1 MPHKT
6 RNIIIISVAAV
17 LLLSLAGLSVYFN
30 SRTFKGKLKAKTDLT
45 LSDVLGREF
54 TIDSASVQLPMNI
67 VLHGLKLASDDS
79 LKNGMM
85 LEVPRIKVVI
95 HPWVSLTKRKI
106 TIKQVGVYDAR
117 ARLVRHPDG
126 SWNFSGLFKPDT
138 TKPKGKT
145 NFPPLEISNI
155 EIGNLKVMIS
165 PGSDSQLVKKVN
177 LTAVLKMGGPKLSL
191 DLKDFSAY
199 IPDRRFALNKGK
211 GLLAVKGD
219 TVKLEGF
226 GLDLGS
232 SRLELSLWLD
242 GKSKKYDLSQARLDL
257 NLADAAQLAR
267 LQNVAFKGRITVI
280 ASGKGD
286 LENPSAKLELRS
298 DACCLGGVRLDHLD
312 TRLSLKD
319 QILSLNGIELASGP
333 GTVKGDGQLD
343 LSARDYGLQLSLSR
357 IDLGTMLP
365 EAGKTLK
372 TNINGSFKLQGQGL
386 EIQKIKVRADLVLNR
401 SSVNDIP
408 VDDLRCFVRAEGTDI
423 AIDQIRLRSGQAQL
437 EIKGDIYK
445 EALSL
450 ELETDEIDL
459 SQFGPL
465 FGLKDLSGRL
475 RFNGLVSGATKDPDI
490 IGSFRLKEAGLA
502 GISCLYFDGNMSVKS
517 IVKSPLGDGKFTLTG
532 IEVGKQSIEKIE
544 MLAELRGLDW
554 GGFSVH
560 IVKDSLTEG
569 LLTGR
574 LELAGKNMSLVVSKL
589 FFNSGYQIIANSQP
603 LVLDIKSGFIDLKPG
618 KLIVGR
624 GSLLFSGNYKNNK
637 DFQVS
642 VKGQD
647 IDSRRILELMQMDKT
662 VHGLLDFELDGSG
675 SLASPRYSLKL
686 NVGNLRFEQFTAD
699 NLSLDVAYADQI
711 VRLNRLA
718 ITRYGSIS
726 EISARVPVN
735 LAVGPEMGKLLDQ
748 PMEGQVSLR
757 DIGTWAFFP
766 MADFLSVYEGRIDL
780 SVGLSGT
787 PFKPLLNGG
796 LTIDRAKMVLR
807 PFGMYLRDVTA
818 RAHFNADSL
827 VIDNISAT
835 TENQGRVEIKRGEI
849 LLERFI
855 PSKMYF
861 LITTRE
867 APIRNIPFIEA
878 NVDARIEINGTVNH
892 PKISG
897 DVMVNTALITMPF
910 APVEEPPPP
919 DKEPKPMDLDLAIT
933 GPQGIWL
940 RNADADIELK
950 IDNLNVRMQQN
961 LLFLSG
967 RLETIRGT
975 YRFTDRQFDITS
987 GGELTFT
994 NSAIINPELN
1004 LSAQTT
1010 MDKPTPEGGTSKVDI
1025 YLKIQGTALQP
1036 KLSFTSEPTMSEK
1049 DILTLVSAGITNLG
1063 EEGGKIDIY
1072 DQAVTRGTQYLS
1084 NMLSGI
1090 IQKNTG
1096 LVDVVRMKT
1105 FMSGEDKG
1113 AQVTLG
1119 KYVTRN
1125 VFVSYS
1131 QGLSANLSTEF
1142 TAEYLFGA
1150 RSAIVAKKD
1159 DKGKFNLGL
1168 RMKFKY

>member
-6 RNIIIISVAAV
+6 RKILITASAVAI
-17 LLLSLAGLSVYFN
+17 LLILFATALYLN
-30 SRTFKGKLKAKTDLT
+30 SRPFKDKLKIKADVT
-45 LSDVLGREF
+45 LSEVLGREF

-67 VLHGLKLASDDS
+67 VLYGLKLASDDS

-85 LEVPRIKVVI
+85 LDVPRIKVVI

-106 TIKQVGVYDAR
+106 AINRVGVYDAR
-117 ARLVRHPDG
+117 ARLIRHPDG
-126 SWNFSGLFKPDT
+126 SWNFSGLFKADPA
-138 TKPKGKT
+138 KPKGKT
-145 NFPPLEISNI
+145 NFPPLEISAV
-155 EIGNLKVMIS
+155 EISNLKVMVS
-165 PGSDSQLVKKVN
+165 PGPDSQLVEKVN
-177 LTAVLKMGGPKLSL
+177 LAAALKMGGPKLSL
-191 DLKDFSAY
+191 DLKELSAY
-199 IPDRRFALNKGK
+199 IPDRKLSLNKGK
-211 GLLAVKGD
+211 GLLAINGD

-242 GKSKKYDLSQARLDL
+242 GKTRQYDLSRAKIDL
-257 NLADAAQLAR
+257 NLADVAKLAR
-267 LQNVAFKGRITVI
+267 IKGGDFSGQLIIT
-280 ASGKGD
+280 AGGKGSFD
-286 LENPSAKLELRS
+286 QPSAKLEIRS
-298 DACCLGGVRLDHLD
+298 AACCLSGVRLDRLN
-312 TRLSLKD
+312 TRLSFKD
-319 QILSLNGIELASGP
+319 QILSLNEIELVSGQ
-333 GTVKGDGQLD
+333 GSVTGEGQLD
-343 LSARDYGLQLSLSR
+343 LNARDYALQLALSR
-357 IDLGTMLP
+357 VDLGTMLP
-365 EAGKTLK
+365 MAGQAVK

-386 EIQKIKVRADLVLNR
+386 ETKKIKARADLVLNR

-408 VDDLRCFVRAEGTDI
+408 VDELRCFVRAEGTDI
-423 AIDQIRLRSGQAQL
+423 AIDQLRLRSGQAQL

-445 EALSL
+445 EAISL

-459 SQFGPL
+459 AQFGPL
-465 FGLKDLSGRL
+465 FGLKDLAGRL
-475 RFNGLVSGATKDPDI
+475 SFNGLVSGATRDPDV

-502 GISCLYFDGNMSVKS
+502 GVSCLYFDGNMSVKS
-517 IVKSPLGDGKFTLTG
+517 VAKSPLGDGKFTLTG
-532 IEVGKQSIEKIE
+532 IEIGKQSIEKIE
-544 MLAELRGLDW
+544 MKAELRGLDW
-554 GGFSVH
+554 GGFGIHV
-560 IVKDSLTEG
+560 IKDSLTEG
-569 LLTGR
+569 LINGR
-574 LELAGKNMSLVVSKL
+574 VEMAGKNLSLVIYKL
-589 FFNSGYQIIANSQP
+589 FFNSGYQVIANSQP
-603 LVLDIKSGFIDLKPG
+603 LAVDIKSGVIDLKPG

-624 GSLLFSGNYKNNK
+624 GSLLFSGNYKSNK
-637 DFQVS
+637 DFQVN

-647 IDSRRILELMQMDKT
+647 IDSRRILELMQLDKT
-662 VHGLLDFELDGSG
+662 VHGLLDFELEGSG
-675 SLASPRYSLKL
+675 NLASPRYSLKL

-699 NLSLDVAYADQI
+699 NLSLDAAYDDQI

-718 ITRYGSIS
+718 ITRYGSVS
-726 EISARVPVN
+726 ELSARVPLN
-735 LAVGPEMGKLLDQ
+735 LAVGPEMGKLLDR
-748 PMEGQVSLR
+748 PMEGQVNLR

-766 MADFLSVYEGRIDL
+766 MAEFLSVYEGRIDL
-780 SVGLSGT
+780 SVALSGT
-787 PFKPLLNGG
+787 PFKPLLNGD

-807 PFGMYLRDVTA
+807 PFGMYLHDVTA

-827 VIDNISAT
+827 VVDKISAI
-835 TENQGRVEIKRGEI
+835 TENKGRVEIQRGEI

-855 PSKMYF
+855 PTKMYF

-897 DVMVNTALITMPF
+897 DVKVNTALISMPF
-910 APVEEPPPP
+910 APAEEPPPP

-975 YRFTDRQFDITS
+975 YRFVDRKFDISS
-987 GGELTFT
+987 GGQLTFT
-994 NSAIINPELN
+994 NAALINPELN

-1010 MDKPTPEGGTSKVDI
+1010 VDQPTPEGGTSKI
-1025 YLKIQGTALQP
+1025 LILLSIQGTALQP
-1036 KLSFTSEPTMSEK
+1036 KLSFSSEPSMSEQ
-1049 DILTLVSAGITNLG
+1049 DILTMVSVGRKLDDQN
-1063 EEGGKIDIY
+1063 GGGDLTG
-1072 DQAVTRGTQYLS
+1072 QVTQRGVDYLS

-1096 LVDVVRMKT
+1096 MVDVVRMKT
-1105 FMSGEDKG
+1105 YLTGEEKG

-1150 RSAIVAKKD
+1150 RSAVVAKKD

>member
-6 RNIIIISVAAV
+6 KKIIIIASAATI
-17 LLLSLAGLSVYFN
+17 LLALTGTTLYLN
-30 SRTFKGKLKAKTDLT
+30 SRTFKGKLKAKADLT
-45 LSDVLGREF
+45 LSVVLGREF
-54 TIDSASVQLPMNI
+54 TIDSASVQLPMDI
-67 VLHGLKLASDDS
+67 VLHGLKLASGDS
-79 LKNGMM
+79 LRNGMM
-85 LEVPRIKVVI
+85 LEIPKIKVVI

-106 TIKQVGVYDAR
+106 TINQVGVYDAR

-126 SWNFSGLFKPDT
+126 SWNFSGLFKPDSA
-138 TKPKGKT
+138 KPKGKT
-145 NFPPLEISNI
+145 NFPPLEISAI
-155 EIGNLKVMIS
+155 EISNLNVMIS
-165 PGSDSQLVKKVN
+165 PGPDSQLVEKVN
-177 LTAVLKMGGPKLSL
+177 LAASLKMGGPKLSL
-191 DLKDFSAY
+191 DLKDLSAY
-199 IPDRRFALNKGK
+199 IPDRKFAMDKGK
-211 GLLAVKGD
+211 GLLAINGD
-219 TVKLEGF
+219 TVKLDRF

-232 SRLELSLWLD
+232 SRLELGLWLD
-242 GKSKKYDLSQARLDL
+242 GKSKKYGLSRAKLDL
-257 NLADAAQLAR
+257 NLADVAKIAQL
-267 LQNVAFKGRITVI
+267 KGGGFDGQLIIT
-280 ASGKGD
+280 AGGKGNLD
-286 LENPSAKLELRS
+286 NPSVNLDIRS
-298 DACCLGGVRLDHLD
+298 AVCCLGGLRLDRLN
-312 TRLSLKD
+312 TRLGYKD
-319 QILSLNGIELASGP
+319 QILSLDNIEMVSGP

-343 LSARDYGLQLSLSR
+343 MNARDYGLQLALIR
-357 IDLGTMLP
+357 VDLGAMLP
-365 EAGKTLK
+365 MAGKALK
-372 TNINGSFKLQGQGL
+372 TNINGSFKLQGIGL
-386 EIQKIKVRADLVLNR
+386 ETRKIKARADLVLNR

-408 VDDLRCFVRAEGTDI
+408 VDELRCFLRAEGTDI
-423 AIDQIRLRSGQAQL
+423 AIDQIRLRSGQAQM

-445 EALSL
+445 EAVSL

-459 SQFGPL
+459 AQFGPL
-465 FGLKDLSGRL
+465 FGLKDLAGRL

-502 GISCLYFDGNMSVKS
+502 GVSCLYFDGNMSVKS
-517 IVKSPLGDGKFTLTG
+517 IAKSPMGDGKFTLTG
-532 IEVGKQSIEKIE
+532 IEFGKQNIEKIT
-544 MLAELRGLDW
+544 MLAELRGLDR
-554 GGFSVH
+554 GFFSVLV
-560 IVKDSLTEG
+560 VKDSITEG
-569 LLTGR
+569 LLSGV
-574 LELAGKNMSLVVSKL
+574 LQLAGKDMSLIVHKL

-603 LVLDIKSGFIDLKPG
+603 LVLDIKSGVIDLKPG

-624 GSLLFSGNYKNNK
+624 GSLLFSGNYKSNK

-647 IDSRRILELMQMDKT
+647 IDSRRILELMQLDKT
-662 VHGLLDFELDGSG
+662 VHGLLDFEMDGSG
-675 SLASPRYSLKL
+675 NLVSPRYSLKL

-699 NLSLDVAYADQI
+699 NLSLDVVYADQI
-711 VRLNRLA
+711 VRLNHLA
-718 ITRYGSIS
+718 ITRYGSVS
-726 EISARVPVN
+726 DISARVPVN
-735 LAVGPEMGKLLDQ
+735 LAVGPGMGELLDQ
-748 PMEGQVSLR
+748 PMEGQVNLR

-807 PFGMYLRDVTA
+807 PFGMYLRDVTV

-827 VIDNISAT
+827 VVDNISAI

-878 NVDARIEINGTVNH
+878 NVDSRIEINGTVNH

-897 DVMVNTALITMPF
+897 EVKVNTALITMPF
-910 APVEEPPPP
+910 APAEEPPPP
-919 DKEPKPMDLDLAIT
+919 EGEPKPMDLDLAIT

-950 IDNLNVRMQQN
+950 IDNLNVRMQRN

-975 YRFTDRQFDITS
+975 YKALDRQFDITS
-987 GGELTFT
+987 GGQLTFT
-994 NSAIINPELN
+994 NSALINPELN

-1010 MDKPTPEGGTSKVDI
+1010 VDQPTPEGGTSKTLI
-1025 YLKIQGTALQP
+1025 LLKIQGTALQP
-1036 KLSFTSEPTMSEK
+1036 KLSFSSEPSMSEQ
-1049 DILTLVSAGITNLG
+1049 DILTMISVGRKLDDEN
-1063 EEGGKIDIY
+1063 GGGDLTG
-1072 DQAVTRGTQYLS
+1072 QVTQRGVDYLS

-1105 FMSGEDKG
+1105 YLTGEEKG

>member
-6 RNIIIISVAAV
+6 RNIIIISAASVAV
-17 LLLSLAGLSVYFN
+17 LSLAGLLMYLN
-30 SRTFKGKLKAKTDLT
+30 SRTFKSRLKAKTDLT
-45 LSDVLGREF
+45 LSGVLGREF
-54 TIDSASVQLPMNI
+54 TIDSASVQLPLNI
-67 VLHGLKLASDDS
+67 VLYGLKLASDDS
-79 LKNGMM
+79 LKNGAM
-85 LEVPRIKVVI
+85 LDVPRIKVVI

-106 TIKQVGVYDAR
+106 TINQVEVYDAR

-126 SWNFSGLFKPDT
+126 RWNYSGLFKSDS

-145 NFPPLEISNI
+145 NFPPLEISSI
-155 EIGNLKVMIS
+155 EISNLNVMIS
-165 PGSDSQLVKKVN
+165 PGPDSHLVEKVN
-177 LTAVLKMGGPKLSL
+177 LAAALKMGGPKLSL
-191 DLKDFSAY
+191 NLKDLSAY
-199 IPDRRFALNKGK
+199 IPDRKFSLNKGS
-211 GLLAVKGD
+211 GLLAINGD
-219 TVKLEGF
+219 SIKLDGF
-226 GLDLGS
+226 GLNLGS
-232 SRLELSLWLD
+232 SRLELGLWLD
-242 GKSKKYDLSQARLDL
+242 GKSKRYDLSRAKLDL
-257 NLADAAQLAR
+257 NLADVAKIAQL
-267 LQNVAFKGRITVI
+267 KGDGFDGQLIITAV
-280 ASGKGD
+280 GKGSLD
-286 LENPSAKLELRS
+286 NPSANLDIRS
-298 DACCLGGVRLDHLD
+298 ATCCLGGVRLD
-312 TRLSLKD
+312 RLNAKVRFRD
-319 QILSLNGIELASGP
+319 QILSLDNIEIISGP
-333 GTVKGDGQLD
+333 GTVHGGGQLD
-343 LSARDYGLQLSLSR
+343 LKAKEYGLQLVLER
-357 IDLGTMLP
+357 MDLGMMLP
-365 EAGKTLK
+365 AAGKALK
-372 TNINGSFKLQGQGL
+372 TNINGAFKLQGRGL
-386 EIQKIKVRADLVLNR
+386 APKEIKARADLVLSR
-401 SSVNDIP
+401 SAVNDIP
-408 VDDLRCFVRAEGTDI
+408 VDEFRCFVRAEGTDI

-437 EIKGDIYK
+437 QVKGDIYR
-445 EALSL
+445 EAISL

-459 SQFGPL
+459 AQFGPL
-465 FGLKDLSGRL
+465 FGLKDLAGRL
-475 RFNGLVSGATKDPDI
+475 RFNGLVSGATRDPDV
-490 IGSFRLKEAGLA
+490 IGSFRLKEAVLA
-502 GISCLYFDGNMSVKS
+502 GVSCLYFDGNMSVKS

-532 IEVGKQSIEKIE
+532 IEAGKQSIEKIE

-603 LVLDIKSGFIDLKPG
+603 LVLDIRSGGIDLKPG

-637 DFQVS
+637 DFQVNI
-642 VKGQD
+642 KGQD
-647 IDSRRILELMQMDKT
+647 IDSRRILELMQLDKT

-675 SLASPRYSLKL
+675 NLASPRYSLKL

-699 NLSLDVAYADQI
+699 NLSLDVAYADQT
-711 VRLNRLA
+711 VQLNRLA
-718 ITRYGSIS
+718 ITRYGSVS
-726 EISARVPVN
+726 EISARVPLN
-735 LAVGPEMGKLLDQ
+735 LAVGPEMGKLMDR
-748 PMEGQVSLR
+748 PMEGQIDLR

-780 SVGLSGT
+780 SVALSGT

-827 VIDNISAT
+827 VVDNISAT
-835 TENQGRVEIKRGEI
+835 TENQGRVEISRGEI
-849 LLERFI
+849 LLERFM
-855 PSKMYF
+855 PTKMYF

-878 NVDARIEINGTVNH
+878 NVDSRIEINGTVNH

-897 DVMVNTALITMPF
+897 EVKVNTALISMPF
-910 APVEEPPPP
+910 APAEEPPPP

-975 YRFTDRQFDITS
+975 YKALDRQFDITP
-987 GGELTFT
+987 GGQLTFT
-994 NSAIINPELN
+994 NSALINPELD
-1004 LSAQTT
+1004 LSAQTNV
-1010 MDKPTPEGGTSKVDI
+1010 DQPTPEGGTSKI
-1025 YLKIQGTALQP
+1025 LILLKIQGTALQP
-1036 KLSFTSEPTMSEK
+1036 KLSFSSEPSMSEQ
-1049 DILTLVSAGITNLG
+1049 DILTMISVGRKLDDEN
-1063 EEGGKIDIY
+1063 GGGDLTG
-1072 DQAVTRGTQYLS
+1072 QVTQRGVDYLS

-1096 LVDVVRMKT
+1096 MVDVVRMKT
-1105 FMSGEDKG
+1105 YLTGEEKG

>member
-6 RNIIIISVAAV
+6 RNIIIISAAAV
-17 LLLSLAGLSVYFN
+17 LLLSLAGLSMYLN
-30 SRTFKGKLKAKTDLT
+30 SRTFKDKLKVKADRTM
-45 LSDVLGREF
+45 SDILGREF
-54 TIDSASVQLPMNI
+54 TIDSASVRLPMNI

-79 LKNGMM
+79 LKNGM
-85 LEVPRIKVVI
+85 LLDVPRIKMVI
-95 HPWVSLTKRKI
+95 HPWISITKRKI
-106 TIKQVGVYDAR
+106 AINQVGVYDAR

-126 SWNFSGLFKPDT
+126 SWNFSDLFKPDT
-138 TKPKGKT
+138 SKPRGRT
-145 NFPPLEISNI
+145 NFPSLDISNI
-155 EIGNLKVMIS
+155 EISNFRVMVN
-165 PGSDSQLVKKVN
+165 PGQDSQLVEKIN
-177 LTAVLKMGGPKLSL
+177 LAASLKMGGPKLSL
-191 DLKDFSAY
+191 DLKDLSAY
-199 IPDRRFALNKGK
+199 IPDRKFFLTKGK
-211 GLLAVKGD
+211 GKLEINGD
-219 TVKLEGF
+219 TVKLDGF
-226 GLDLGS
+226 ALDLGS
-232 SRLELSLWLD
+232 SRMELGLWLD
-242 GKSKKYDLSQARLDL
+242 GKSKKYDLSRAKLDL
-257 NLADAAQLAR
+257 NLADAAKLAR
-267 LQNVAFKGRITVI
+267 LQEVAFKGRIAVT
-280 ASGKGD
+280 ASGKGNLD
-286 LENPSAKLELRS
+286 NPSAKLEIRS
-298 DACCLGGVRLDHLD
+298 DACCLGGLQLDRLNALVKYKDQL
-312 TRLSLKD
+312 LSLKD
-319 QILSLNGIELASGP
+319 IELVSGP
-333 GTVKGDGQLD
+333 GTVQGYGQLD
-343 LSARDYGLQLSLSR
+343 LNGRDYGLQLSLNR
-357 IDLGTMLP
+357 IDLGAVLP
-365 EAGKTLK
+365 MAGKAIK
-372 TNINGSFKLQGQGL
+372 TNLNGNFKLQGAGL
-386 EIQKIKVRADLVLNR
+386 DPKKIRARAELLITR

-408 VDDLRCFVRAEGTDI
+408 VDELDCLIRAEGTDI
-423 AIDQIRLRSGQAQL
+423 VVDHIRLRSGQAQL
-437 EIKGDIYK
+437 QVKGDIYK
-445 EALSL
+445 EAISL

-459 SQFGPL
+459 AQFGPL
-465 FGLKDLSGRL
+465 FGLKDLAGRL

-490 IGSFRLKEAGLA
+490 IGSFRLKEAGLS
-502 GISCLYFDGNMSVKS
+502 GIKCLYFDGNMSVKS
-517 IVKSPLGDGKFTLTG
+517 IAKSPLGDGKFTLTG
-532 IEVGKQSIEKIE
+532 IEIGKQSIEKIE
-544 MLAELRGLDW
+544 MNAELRGLDW
-554 GGFSVH
+554 GGFGIHV
-560 IVKDSLTEG
+560 IKDSLTEG
-569 LLTGR
+569 LINGR
-574 LELAGKNMSLVVSKL
+574 VEMAGKNLSLVIYKL

-603 LVLDIKSGFIDLKPG
+603 LALDIKSGVIDLKPG

-642 VKGQD
+642 VRGQD
-647 IDSRRILELMQMDKT
+647 IDSRRILELMQLDKT

-675 SLASPRYSLKL
+675 NLTTPRYSLKL

-711 VRLNRLA
+711 VSLNHLA
-718 ITRYGSIS
+718 ITRYGNVS
-726 EISARVPVN
+726 ELSARIPVN
-735 LAVGPEMGKLLDQ
+735 LAVGPDMGKLLDQ
-748 PMEGQVSLR
+748 PMEGQVNLR

-780 SVGLSGT
+780 SVALSGT
-787 PFKPLLNGG
+787 PFKPLLNGD

-827 VIDNISAT
+827 VIDNISAA

-855 PSKMYF
+855 PSRMYF

-897 DVMVNTALITMPF
+897 DVKVNTALITMPF

-919 DKEPKPMDLDLAIT
+919 EGQPKPMDLDLAIT

-975 YRFTDRQFDITS
+975 YKALDRQFDITS
-987 GGELTFT
+987 GGQLTFT
-994 NSAIINPELN
+994 NSALINPELN
-1004 LSAQTT
+1004 LSAHTSVDQTT
-1010 MDKPTPEGGTSKVDI
+1010 DEGIKKVEI
-1025 YLKIQGTALQP
+1025 FLKIQGTALQP
-1036 KLSFTSEPTMSEK
+1036 KLSFTSDPTMSEQ
-1049 DILTLVSAGITNLG
+1049 DILTMISVGRKLDD
-1063 EEGGKIDIY
+1063 EGSGGDLTG
-1072 DQAVTRGTQYLS
+1072 QVTQRGVDYLS

-1105 FMSGEDKG
+1105 YLTGEDKG

-1142 TAEYLFGA
+1142 TAEYLFGT
-1150 RSAIVAKKD
+1150 RSAIVAKKND
-1159 DKGKFNLGL
+1159 EGKFNLGL

>member
-6 RNIIIISVAAV
+6 RNIIIIAAAAAV
-17 LLLSLAGLSVYFN
+17 LLSLAGLTMYLN
-30 SRTFKGKLKAKTDLT
+30 SRVFKGKLKAKADLS
-45 LSDVLGREF
+45 LSNVLGREF

-85 LEVPRIKVVI
+85 LEVPKVKVVI

-106 TIKQVGVYDAR
+106 AIKQVGIYDAQ

-126 SWNFSGLFKPDT
+126 SWNFSDLFKSDS
-138 TKPKGKT
+138 TKPKRKA
-145 NFPPLEISNI
+145 NFPPLEISAI
-155 EIGNLKVMIS
+155 EISNLKVMIS
-165 PGSDSQLVKKVN
+165 PGPDSQLVEKIN
-177 LTAVLKMGGPKLSL
+177 LAAALKMGGRKLSL
-191 DLKDFSAY
+191 NIKDLSAC
-199 IPDRRFALNKGK
+199 IPDREFALNQGT
-211 GLLAVKGD
+211 GLLAINGD
-219 TVKLEGF
+219 TIKLDDF
-226 GLDLGS
+226 GLNLGS
-232 SRLELSLWLD
+232 SRLELGLWLD
-242 GKSKKYDLSQARLDL
+242 GKSKRYGLSRAKLDL
-257 NLADAAQLAR
+257 NLADVAKITR
-267 LQNVAFKGRITVI
+267 LKEEDFNGQFIVT
-280 ASGKGD
+280 ASGKGS
-286 LENPSAKLELRS
+286 LYKPSVNLDIRS
-298 DACCLGGVRLDHLD
+298 AVCCLGGVRLDRL
-312 TRLSLKD
+312 TARLSFKD
-319 QILSLNGIELASGP
+319 QILSLNDIELVSGSS
-333 GTVKGDGQLD
+333 TVKGDGQMD
-343 LSARDYGLQLSLSR
+343 LNAKDYGLQLSLDQV
-357 IDLGTMLP
+357 DLGTLLP
-365 EAGKTLK
+365 IAGQALK
-372 TNINGSFKLQGQGL
+372 TNINGVFNLKGQGL
-386 EIQKIKVRADLVLNR
+386 EPKKIKARADLVLTH

-408 VDDLRCFVRAEGTDI
+408 VDELRCFVRAEGTDI
-423 AIDQIRLRSGQAQL
+423 AVDQIWLRSGQAQL
-437 EIKGDIYK
+437 EVKGDIYK
-445 EALSL
+445 EAISL

-459 SQFGPL
+459 AQFGPL
-465 FGLKDLSGRL
+465 FGLKDLAGRL
-475 RFNGLVSGATKDPDI
+475 RFNGLVSGATKNPDI

-532 IEVGKQSIEKIE
+532 IEVGKQSIEKVE

-554 GGFSVH
+554 GGFSIH

-574 LELAGKNMSLVVSKL
+574 LELAGKNISLVVSKL

-603 LVLDIKSGFIDLKPG
+603 LAMNIKSGVIDIKPG

-624 GSLLFSGNYKNNK
+624 GSLLFSGNYKSNK

-647 IDSRRILELMQMDKT
+647 IDSRRILELMQLDKT

-675 SLASPRYSLKL
+675 NLASPRYSLKL

-699 NLSLDVAYADQI
+699 NLSLDMAYADQI
-711 VRLNRLA
+711 VQLNRLA
-718 ITRYGSIS
+718 ITRYGSVS
-726 EISARVPVN
+726 ELSARVPVN
-735 LAVGPEMGKLLDQ
+735 LAVGQEMGKLLDR
-748 PMEGQVSLR
+748 PIEGQVNLR

-766 MADFLSVYEGRIDL
+766 MAEFLSVYEGRIDL
-780 SVGLSGT
+780 SVTLSGT

-807 PFGMYLRDVTA
+807 PFGMYLHDVTA

-827 VIDNISAT
+827 VVDNISAI
-835 TENQGRVEIKRGEI
+835 TENQGRVDIQRGEI

-855 PSKMYF
+855 PTKMYF

-897 DVMVNTALITMPF
+897 DVKVNTALISMPF
-910 APVEEPPPP
+910 APAEEPPPP
-919 DKEPKPMDLDLAIT
+919 DKEPKPLDLDLAIT

-975 YRFTDRQFDITS
+975 YRFMDRKFDIDE
-987 GGELTFT
+987 GGLLTFT
-994 NSAIINPELN
+994 NAAVINPDLN
-1004 LSAQTT
+1004 LSAQTSV
-1010 MDKPTPEGGTSKVDI
+1010 DQPTPEGGTSKVLI
-1025 YLKIQGTALQP
+1025 LLSIQGTALQP
-1036 KLSFTSEPTMSEK
+1036 KLSFSSEPSMPEQ
-1049 DILTLVSAGITNLG
+1049 DILTMISVGRKLDDQN
-1063 EEGGKIDIY
+1063 GGGDLTG
-1072 DQAVTRGTQYLS
+1072 QVTQRGVDYLS

-1105 FMSGEDKG
+1105 YLTGEEKG

-1125 VFVSYS
+1125 VFVNYS

-1142 TAEYLFGA
+1142 TAEYLFGT

-1159 DKGKFNLGL
+1159 DQGKFNLGL